1 MSIKTKVSEEKEK
14 ILWLFTFNY
23 LKPFKKY
30 YTDREELSTDLS
42 KIIHESKPLYKKILK
57 RKAISEEKK
66 NLKNIDNEKYIPTET
81 HKRAYENWED
91 FSEEDLETSIK
102 VLDLTNLEKE
112 RREAIFKDKI
122 KEKLKCN
129 IF

>member
-81 HKRAYENWED
+81 HKRAYEKWED
-91 FSEEDLETSIK
+91 FSEEELETSIK